1 MNNIVLPIGSSDTTH
16 FFIAWYFEPWYP
28 LKKNALWYCL
38 IMMKSKNNFSEI
50 ILTFFLIQ
58 ITEKLFPAFQH
69 FKTFN
74 VYVLCF
80 SFEMNA
86 PNNMPILGTLSLEK
100 KKKQS
105 NYF

>member
-1 MNNIVLPIGSSDTTH
+1 
-16 FFIAWYFEPWYP
+16 
-28 LKKNALWYCL
+28 
-38 IMMKSKNNFSEI
+38 MMKSKNNFSEI